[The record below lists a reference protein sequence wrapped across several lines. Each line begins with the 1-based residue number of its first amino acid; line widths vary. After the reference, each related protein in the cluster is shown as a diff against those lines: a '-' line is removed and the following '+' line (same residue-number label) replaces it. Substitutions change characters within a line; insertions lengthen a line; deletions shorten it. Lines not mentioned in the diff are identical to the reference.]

1 MTEKILLDTDIG
13 SDIDD
18 AICLAYL
25 LNQPKCELLGVTTVS
40 GEAARRAQMVSA
52 VCIAAGKPDIPVYP
66 GTEAPLL
73 TPQKQPLAPQSEIL
87 HKWEHKKDFP
97 VNEHIEFMRQVIR
110 ANPGEVTLLAIGPM
124 TNIALLF
131 TTDPEIPALLKQLVV
146 MCGVFDYKTVSYTSL
161 TEWNA
166 LCDPYAAAIMYSA
179 PVKAI
184 KSIGLD
190 VTTQVTMPGAEASEK
205 FSGPV
210 RDFLNIS
217 DYCKGTVTFHDPLSA
232 AVIFDE
238 TICGFKKGTVEVELE
253 SSRSKGLL
261 YFNEAADGNNQV
273 AFSVDSGRFFENFFG
288 IVK

>member
-25 LNQPKCELLGVTTVS
+25 LNQPKCNLLGVTTVS
-40 GEAARRAQMVSA
+40 GEAVKRAQMVSA

-97 VNEHIEFMRQVIR
+97 VNEHIEFMRRVIR
-110 ANPGEVTLLAIGPM
+110 ANPGEITLLAIGPM

-131 TTDPEIPALLKQLVV
+131 TIDPEIPALLKQLVV
-146 MCGVFDYKTVSYTSL
+146 MCGIFTYKTENYSCL
-161 TEWNA
+161 GEWNA
-166 LCDPYAAAIMYSA
+166 ICDPYAAAIMYNA
-179 PVKAI
+179 PVKII

-190 VTTQVTMPGAEASEK
+190 VTTQVTMPGAEALKK

-217 DYCKGTVTFHDPLSA
+217 DYSKSTVTFHDPLAA
-232 AVIFDE
+232 AVIFDNA
-238 TICGFKKGTVEVELE
+238 ICGFKKGTVEVELE

-261 YFNEAADGNNQV
+261 YFNEAADGKSEV
-273 AFSVDSGRFFENFFG
+273 AVKVDSERFFGHFFG
-288 IVK
+288 IVN